1 MITMIIGILVPFL
14 GTSLGAF
21 LVFFMRDKISKRT
34 ENVLLGF
41 AGGVM
46 IAGSV
51 WSLIIPAIELSEQ
64 LGKLCFFPAVIGIV
78 LGALFMFLLEIIA
91 EKLQENKIKEQNSKM
106 KKTTM
111 LVLTITIHNIPEGMA
126 VGIALAGAYFGN
138 SGVTLTAGLVLS
150 VGIAIQNIP
159 EGAITSMPLKSSG
172 YSKGRAFYFGVLSG
186 IVEPIFACITIIFTS
201 IITPILPYL
210 LAFASGAMICV
221 VVEELIPS
229 SQMDGH
235 GKLATIS
242 FVIGF
247 LIMMI
252 FDVALG

>member
-1 MITMIIGILVPFL
+1 MVKLIIGILVPFF
-14 GTSLGAF
+14 GTSLGSF
-21 LVFFMRDKISKRT
+21 LVFFMRDKISSKLDKI
-34 ENVLLGF
+34 LLGF

-51 WSLIIPAIELSEQ
+51 WSLIIPAIEQSVNMGAWSFVPALVGIC
-64 LGKLCFFPAVIGIV
+64 LGV
-78 LGALFMFLLEIIA
+78 LFMFLLELIA
-91 EKLQENKIKEQNSKM
+91 ERIQIAKNKNQNSRL

-111 LVLTITIHNIPEGMA
+111 LILAVTIHNIPEGMA
-126 VGIALAGAYFGN
+126 VGVALAGAYFG
-138 SGVTLTAGLVLS
+138 SSITLTAGLVLS
-150 VGIAIQNIP
+150 AGIAIQNIP
-159 EGAITSMPLKSSG
+159 EGAIISMPLKSGG
-172 YSKGRAFYFGVLSG
+172 YSKGRSFLYGVLSG
-186 IVEPIFACITIIFTS
+186 VVEPIFACITIFLTS

-229 SQMDGH
+229 SQSDGH

-247 LIMMI
+247 LVMMI